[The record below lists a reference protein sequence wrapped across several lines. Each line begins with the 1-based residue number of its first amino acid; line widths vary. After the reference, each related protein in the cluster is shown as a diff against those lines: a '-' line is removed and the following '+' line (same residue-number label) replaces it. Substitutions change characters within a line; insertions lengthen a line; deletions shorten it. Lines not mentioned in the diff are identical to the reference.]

1 MQKSSPIIIMRTKIG
16 KTRLEE
22 DDCYWS
28 SSEYSWSWVWNQDF
42 GNGSMYFNGEKA
54 NNIYYVLV
62 LTF

>member
-1 MQKSSPIIIMRTKIG
+1 MRTKIG